1 MLLTAGTLGKA
12 LRSNGTWNSNA
23 SILRSVC
30 IYTCKQMF
38 QKENVSQTIQSL
50 SLLYLPVV
58 VEQPLIHVTSSLNEN
73 VCIGGLRHQHSATS
87 IISFRDDKSQ
97 FKRLCLLGSRVP
109 GCVRE

>member
-1 MLLTAGTLGKA
+1 
-12 LRSNGTWNSNA
+12 
-23 SILRSVC
+23 
-30 IYTCKQMF
+30 MF

-50 SLLYLPVV
+50 SLLYLPV

-97 FKRLCLLGSRVP
+97 FKRFVGVQGSRL
-109 GCVRE
+109 C